1 MSRFLAESASE
12 LLLAFAGCGLLVAVG
27 VWAISRCKH
36 MVYNQ
41 APNTNEMMS
50 TFHELHEQGELSDEE
65 YKNIKTRLAARMQN
79 EARSTGPKE

>member
-1 MSRFLAESASE
+1 MAQSAGDW
-12 LLLAFAGCGLLVAVG
+12 LLAFAGCGLVLAVG
-27 VWAISRCKH
+27 AWAISRCKQ
-36 MVYNQ
+36 MVYDQ

-79 EARSTGPKE
+79 DARGVSPKG

>member
-12 LLLAFAGCGLLVAVG
+12 LLLAFAGCGLLIAVG
-27 VWAISRCKH
+27 AWAIGRCKQ

-41 APNTNEMMS
+41 APPTNEMMS

-65 YKNIKTRLAARMQN
+65 YKNIKTRLAARMQH
-79 EARSTGPKE
+79 EVRVDPKD